1 MYLYQTPS
9 SRDEVA
15 KLTKIYF
22 LFEVVRGFLDRQR
35 CKRLRQEAVMNF
47 KKAATFLQYSS
58 VCGNKLFLKQ
68 DELLQHDNKKKEGI
82 IVIPRLDFAR
92 RRRGGL
98 QR

>member
-1 MYLYQTPS
+1 
-9 SRDEVA
+9 
-15 KLTKIYF
+15 
-22 LFEVVRGFLDRQR
+22 
-35 CKRLRQEAVMNF
+35 MNF

-82 IVIPRLDFAR
+82 IVIPRLDFGQ